1 MAGISRTCTRGHLCP
16 DLQQIVRAFEL
27 QDKDVLNVYIVGSH
41 LWETCHRGSDWDLIV
56 VVKKLTSPK
65 PLNIHKSNFEAFIIS
80 EEDYSQLIQEHSM
93 QVLVTLWMPKHL
105 VLTERLNPRLLFR
118 FNKAALLKSLD
129 HSRQRDLRI
138 AEKHF
143 RKSDSKR
150 AKKVLLHCIRYLV
163 LGTQVKNAGSIA
175 DYTAAGTYREAVL
188 ENYSS
193 VWKEL
198 LATVQPILDELWTDL
213 SS

>member
-1 MAGISRTCTRGHLCP
+1 MAGSSRTCTRGHLCP
-16 DLQQIVRAFEL
+16 DLQQVIRTFEL

-41 LWETCHRGSDWDLIV
+41 LWETCHKGSDWDLIV
-56 VVKKLTSPK
+56 VVKKLASPK
-65 PLNIHKSNFEAFIIS
+65 PLNIHKGNFEAFIIS

-93 QVLVTLWMPKHL
+93 QVLVTLWMQKKL
-105 VLTERLNPRLLFR
+105 VLIEKLNPMLLFR
-118 FNKAALLKSLD
+118 FNKTALLKSLD

-150 AKKVLLHCIRYLV
+150 AKKVLLHCIRYLA
-163 LGTQVKNAGSIA
+163 LGTQVKNAGSIE
-175 DYTAAGTYREAVL
+175 DYTAASVYREAVL
-188 ENYSS
+188 ENYAS
-193 VWKEL
+193 VWEEL
-198 LATVQPILDELWTDL
+198 LTTVQPILDVLWTDL